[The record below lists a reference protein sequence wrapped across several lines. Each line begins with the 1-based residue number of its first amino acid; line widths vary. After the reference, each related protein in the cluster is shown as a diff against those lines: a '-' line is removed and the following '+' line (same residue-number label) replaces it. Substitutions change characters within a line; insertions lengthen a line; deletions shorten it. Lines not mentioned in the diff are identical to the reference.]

1 MGFERIWSPWR
12 KAYVTAGAREA
23 GCVLCRALEHAADP
37 DSLVVQVAALNFV
50 VMNLYPYNAGH
61 VMIAPRRH
69 LGSLAEATSEELS
82 EMMALA
88 RRLESVM
95 ARVYTP
101 DGINLGLNLGKAA
114 GAGVADHIHLHM
126 LPRWVGDTNFMTTVG
141 GTRVIPEDP
150 VEACARLKA
159 EIDK

>member
-1 MGFERIWSPWR
+1 LGFERIWSPWR
-12 KAYVTAGAREA
+12 KAYVTAGAKGP

-126 LPRWVGDTNFMTTVG
+126 LPRWAGDTNFMTTVG

-150 VEACARLKA
+150 IEACARLKA

>member
-1 MGFERIWSPWR
+1 MWSPWR
-12 KAYVTAGAREA
+12 KAYVTSGAKDP
-23 GCVLCRALEHAADP
+23 GCVLCRALEQAADP
-37 DSLVVQVAALNFV
+37 KSLVAHVAAHAFV

-69 LGSLAEATSEELS
+69 LGRLAEATPEELS
-82 EMMALA
+82 EMMVLA

-95 ARVYTP
+95 AEVYAP

-126 LPRWVGDTNFMTTVG
+126 VPRWVGDTNFMTTVG

-150 VEACARLKA
+150 VEACAKLKA
-159 EIDK
+159 QLQK

>member
-1 MGFERIWSPWR
+1 MWSPWR
-12 KAYVTAGAREA
+12 QAYVTSGAKEP

-37 DSLVVQVAALNFV
+37 ASLVAHVAAHTFV

-69 LGSLAEATSEELS
+69 LGSLAEATPEELS

-95 ARVYTP
+95 AEVYTP
-101 DGINLGLNLGKAA
+101 DGINVGVNLGKAA
-114 GAGVADHIHLHM
+114 GAGVADHLHM
-126 LPRWVGDTNFMTTVG
+126 HMVPRWVGDTNFMTTVG

-150 VEACARLKA
+150 VEACAKLKA
-159 EIDK
+159 KLAK

>member
-1 MGFERIWSPWR
+1 LGFERIWSPWR
-12 KAYVTAGAREA
+12 KAYVTAGAKEA

-114 GAGVADHIHLHM
+114 GAGVADHIHMHM
-126 LPRWVGDTNFMTTVG
+126 LPRWAGDTNFMTTVG

>member
-1 MGFERIWSPWR
+1 LGFERIWSPWR
-12 KAYVTAGAREA
+12 KAYVTAGAKEP
-23 GCVLCRALEHAADP
+23 GCVLCRALEQAADP
-37 DSLVVQVAALNFV
+37 DSLVVRVAALNFV

-69 LGSLAEATSEELS
+69 LGSLAEATAEELS

-95 ARVYTP
+95 ARVYAP

-126 LPRWVGDTNFMTTVG
+126 LPRWARDTNFMTTVG